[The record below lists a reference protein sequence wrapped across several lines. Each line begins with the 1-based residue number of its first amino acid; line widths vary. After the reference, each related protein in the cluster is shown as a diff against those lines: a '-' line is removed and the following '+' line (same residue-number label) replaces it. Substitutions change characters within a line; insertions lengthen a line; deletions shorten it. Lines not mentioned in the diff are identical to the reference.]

1 MTEVQRVSASLG
13 FLLLLTGGTLLA
25 QTPDSTRRDT
35 TRIPELEV
43 RAVKPLL
50 TTGGSSAVR
59 LRLDSVPLPPAP
71 TLEMALRRLPLLH
84 VRRNSRGESEISAR
98 GSEADRETSWP
109 ARSFGRPRG
118 PRRSGP

>member
-1 MTEVQRVSASLG
+1 MSQVQRVNASLAI
-13 FLLLLTGGTLLA
+13 LLSTTGGTLVA

-71 TLEMALRRLPLLH
+71 TLEQALRLLPLLH
-84 VRRNSRGESEISAR
+84 VRKNSRGESEISAR
-98 GSEADRETSWP
+98 GSE
-109 ARSFGRPRG
+109 PRQVAG
-118 PRRSGP
+118 LV